1 VPVNY
6 GTQTV
11 STITAIYTT
20 DLPGLNAPSV
30 GLPSAGLPSAGLPS
44 ASIPSVP
51 SVGLPSASLPSVSS
65 ASLPSVGLPSVPPV
79 SATSAAVSVPALV
92 SSSIQVPAV
101 ISTST
106 TSKLP
111 QASFGPTFDC
121 DGYGYV
127 ISLLLGNTL
136 TKVNLIDGT
145 RTTVAT
151 GIGPGGTLL
160 NAAGASG
167 AINGIGYNKLDG
179 YIYGMVN
186 QGLVSGVLCGLLGC
200 PSSQLIRI
208 AKNGGYE
215 TLKLTI
221 PSNTIDMGDVDEQGR
236 FWVSENGKKWWCID
250 VNPASSTFGKLLNSG
265 TSATDIISGVG
276 DWAYVPGGGDY
287 LYAVQASVIE
297 SGLMRT
303 NIVRWSRTTFTW
315 SRYQSYPNLVLTSLN
330 LVWGA
335 VMAGDNTLYAQENLL
350 GQTWKF
356 TLGSTA
362 NPTPIPGGSILN
374 LQGDG
379 ARCIDAK
386 PVFPPFTCDGKGY
399 VVSTLLGNTLTSV
412 NITDGSRAT
421 VTSNIGPGGGIDAI
435 GYNTLDNYIYGVV
448 NQDLV
453 TGVVSTVLGGAQSQ
467 IVRIASDGQYQ
478 TLSLT
483 LPSNTIT
490 MGDVD
495 DQGRL
500 WLSES
505 GKRWWCIDLNP
516 TSATVNQMI
525 ANGTSTADIISGV
538 GDWAYVPGGGDYLY
552 SVQASI
558 IESGLMRTNIVRWSR
573 TTHTWERYQSY
584 PNLVL
589 TSLNLVWGAVW
600 AGPGGTLYAQEN
612 LLGQTWK
619 FTLGSS
625 SNPVAIPGGA
635 IANLQGDGA
644 RCIGLDPATTIPQ
657 PSSTA
662 QTSTTITVTI
672 TVPTITQVI
681 TSLALP
687 GILGGPATVQVQV
700 PPKSTVTATQTS
712 VSSITQLT
720 TVLVTATALGSPD
733 TVLIQYPPPSTVT
746 ITTAGP
752 TTLASLFTTYSP
764 PGQLGAPGTVIVQLP
779 PVTVTTNGGTAISA
793 PYTTYS
799 PPGASG
805 DPGTVVIATPAPKP
819 STTGPSGPAF
829 SCDVYGYLVQK
840 TSLFRVDIT
849 TGKTTLISSTVGG
862 GGWINGVGYNRFD
875 NYLYGMYQDSTGT
888 QLIQIGGD
896 GSSTLLAART
906 SDRNINMGDI
916 DNQGRLWLSNNG
928 GAWWTIDLM
937 PGSSTYG
944 KIIMSG
950 TAVTTLKAADWAFVP
965 GGGDYMYSVMYD
977 STGLTST
984 LCRFSRTTYTW
995 QTVKAY
1001 GNIAGTNV
1009 WGAVYANGDGSL
1021 YGSENSSGQIWQF
1034 PIAPTVGTPKFIA
1047 TGPVSSWNDGARC
1060 LDSQVVKY

>member
-1 VPVNY
+1 MAP
-6 GTQTV
+6 TSSSSTV
-11 STITAIYTT
+11 Q
-20 DLPGLNAPSV
+20 V
-30 GLPSAGLPSAGLPS
+30 
-44 ASIPSVP
+44 
-51 SVGLPSASLPSVSS
+51 
-65 ASLPSVGLPSVPPV
+65 
-79 SATSAAVSVPALV
+79 V
-92 SSSIQVPAV
+92 SSS
-101 ISTST
+101 TS
-106 TSKLP
+106 SKLP

-121 DGYGYV
+121 DGFGYV
-127 ISLLLGNTL
+127 ISTLLGNTL

-151 GIGPGGTLL
+151 GIGPGGSLL
-160 NAAGASG
+160 NVAGVAG

-186 QGLVSGVLCGLLGC
+186 QGLVSGLLCGLLGC

-208 AKNGGYE
+208 AKNGAYE

-221 PSNTIDMGDVDEQGR
+221 PSNMIDMGDVDEQGR
-236 FWVSENGKKWWCID
+236 FWVAENGKKWWCID

-287 LYAVQASVIE
+287 LYAIQASVIE
-297 SGLMRT
+297 SGLLRT

-315 SRYQSYPNLVLTSLN
+315 SRYQSYPNLILTSTN

-335 VMAGDNTLYAQENLL
+335 VMAGPDGTLYGQENLL

-362 NPTPIPGGSILN
+362 NPTAIPGGAILN

-386 PVFPPFTCDGKGY
+386 TVFPPFTCDGKAY
-399 VVSTLLGNTLTSV
+399 VISNLLGNTLTSV
-412 NITDGSRAT
+412 NLNDGSRST
-421 VTSNIGPGGGIDAI
+421 VANNIGPGGSIDAI
-435 GYNTLDNYIYGVV
+435 GYSKLDNYIYGVV
-448 NQDLV
+448 DQGLV
-453 TGVVSTVLGGAQSQ
+453 TGVVTTVLGGAQSQ
-467 IVRIASDGQYQ
+467 IIRIASDGQYQ
-478 TLSLT
+478 TLSVT
-483 LPSNTIT
+483 IPSNTIT

-495 DQGRL
+495 DQGHL

-516 TSATVNQMI
+516 TSSTAYKMI
-525 ANGTSTADIISGV
+525 ANGTSTADLISGV

-552 SVQASI
+552 AVQASI

-584 PNLVL
+584 PSLVL

-600 AGPGGTLYAQEN
+600 AGPSGTLYAQEN

-625 SNPVAIPGGA
+625 SNPVAIPGGT

-644 RCIGLDPATTIPQ
+644 RCIGLDPATTIPTVSQQ
-657 PSSTA
+657 PS
-662 QTSTTITVTI
+662 TTVTITI
-672 TVPTITQVI
+672 TVPTLTQVL

-687 GILGGPATVQVQV
+687 GISGGAATVQVQV
-700 PPKSTVTATQTS
+700 PPKTTVTATQT
-712 VSSITQLT
+712 VSSITHLT
-720 TVLVTATALGSPD
+720 TVLVTATALGAPD
-733 TVLIQYPPPSTVT
+733 TVLIQYPTPHNVT

-752 TTLASLFTTYSP
+752 TTLASLFTTYLP
-764 PGQLGAPGTVIVQLP
+764 PAQAGDPGTVIVQRP
-779 PVTVTTNGGTAISA
+779 PVTITTAGPTTLASLFTTYLPPAQSGDPGTFIVERPPVTITTNGGTTISV
-793 PYTTYS
+793 PFTTYN

-805 DPGTVVIATPAPKP
+805 DPGTVVVATPAPQA
-819 STTGPSGPAF
+819 STTSPSGPAF

-840 TSLFRVDIT
+840 TSLYRVDIT
-849 TGKTTLISSTVGG
+849 SGKTTLISATVGG

-888 QLIQIGGD
+888 QLIRIGGD

-928 GAWWTIDLM
+928 AAWWTIDLM

-950 TAVTTLKAADWAFVP
+950 TATTTLKAADWAFVP
-965 GGGDYMYSVMYD
+965 GGGDFMYSVMYD
-977 STGLTST
+977 SAGLTST

-1001 GNIAGTNV
+1001 GNIAGSNV
-1009 WGAVYANGDGSL
+1009 WGAAYANGDGSL

-1034 PIAPTVGTPKFIA
+1034 PIAPTVGNPKFIA

-1060 LDSQVVKY
+1060 IDSQIVKQ